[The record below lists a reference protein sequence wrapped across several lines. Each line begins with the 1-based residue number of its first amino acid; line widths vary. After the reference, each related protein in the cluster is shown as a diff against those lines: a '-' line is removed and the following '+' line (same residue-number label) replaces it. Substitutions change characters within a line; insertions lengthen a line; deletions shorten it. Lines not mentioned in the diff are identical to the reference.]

1 MQKAERQ
8 EHHSIVQLL
17 LKNDA
22 KPSLHQ
28 PVRYQTVS
36 SLGSSY
42 QSNFPSDEGLST
54 DYDTVEP
61 LHNQMRFFL
70 AAISGT
76 LHFFL
81 SALTLSL

>member
-1 MQKAERQ
+1 M
-8 EHHSIVQLL
+8 QLL

-36 SLGSSY
+36 YLGPSY
-42 QSNFPSDEGLST
+42 RSNFLSDEGPST
-54 DYDTVEP
+54 DYVTVGP
-61 LHNQMRFFL
+61 IRNRMTFFL
-70 AAISGT
+70 AAFSDT

>member
-1 MQKAERQ
+1 M
-8 EHHSIVQLL
+8 QLL

-28 PVRYQTVS
+28 PVRYQIVYVCP
-36 SLGSSY
+36 SY
-42 QSNFPSDEGLST
+42 RSNFLSDEGLST
-54 DYDTVEP
+54 DYVTVEP
-61 LHNQMRFFL
+61 IRNRMKFFL
-70 AAISGT
+70 AAISDT

>member
-1 MQKAERQ
+1 M
-8 EHHSIVQLL
+8 QLL

-28 PVRYQTVS
+28 PVRYETVS
-36 SLGSSY
+36 SLGPSCR
-42 QSNFPSDEGLST
+42 SNFLSAEGLST
-54 DYDTVEP
+54 DYVTIRP
-61 LHNQMRFFL
+61 LRNRMNFFL
-70 AAISGT
+70 AAISDT